1 MELRSSKRKC
11 QHEKMKEITTDQIGK
26 LLDKE
31 YPGQNNLHIDYFYLM
46 IRTRNVKSDVPT
58 SDTVENVIMNISSDW
73 KKVRSDSAESRNI
86 WNLLFFGEFKKN
98 ELSESERERE
108 MRLDTEFRQPLIK
121 ELKSVIRKKP
131 KQMASDSEASFHV
144 MITRA
149 CRYTDP
155 YYGYLQTVDVDNL
168 DDETEGL

>member
-1 MELRSSKRKC
+1 MAMELRSSKRKC
-11 QHEKMKEITTDQIGK
+11 QHEKMKEITTNDIGK
-26 LLDKE
+26 LLEEK
-31 YPGQNNLHIDYFYLM
+31 YPGQNDLHIDYFYLM

-86 WNLLFFGEFKKN
+86 WNLLFFGEFQKDKLQN
-98 ELSESERERE
+98 ETERDRE

-121 ELKSVIRKKP
+121 ELKSVTRKKS

-149 CRYTDP
+149 CKYTDP
-155 YYGYLQTVDVDNL
+155 YFGYLDDDNL